1 MASTA
6 PEPLTD
12 DSLASIKAELEREAS
27 RLRKDLEFTQSDIAG
42 IVGDSGSSAG
52 DDLADAGSKTFERE
66 QEMVVA
72 DQMRESLEQVEQAL
86 GRIEAGTYGTCESCG
101 RPIGRLRLEA
111 YPRAS
116 LCMECKIAMGG

>member
-6 PEPLTD
+6 PEPLTS
-12 DSLASIKAELEREAS
+12 DSLDAIKAELEREAS
-27 RLRKDLEFTQSDIAG
+27 QLRKDLDFAQSDIEG

-52 DDLADAGSKTFERE
+52 DDLADVGSKTFERE

-72 DQMRESLEQVEQAL
+72 DQMRESLEQVEHAL
-86 GRIEAGTYGTCESCG
+86 ARIEAGTYGDCESCG